1 VAKPSEVTSLTAFRL
16 AQIMDQ
22 AGLPP
27 GVVNIVFGTG
37 PMCGEPLVLHPKTEL
52 ISFTGSTGIG
62 ARILEKTAPLVKR
75 VSLELGGKNPAI
87 VFGDANFDKA
97 VAECVRSAFT
107 NSGQVCLCTERTF
120 VHESIYAAFVAA
132 FIKQTAEWSVG
143 DPREPGIRLGPVV
156 STQHHAKVTSMLDRA
171 AEKGFVAFGH
181 SKRDLDLKEKNA
193 KGCYVSPTVLT
204 GVPDEDEIWN
214 DEVFGPVTAINS
226 FKTEDEV
233 IKRANDTQYG
243 LCATVFTED
252 IAKANRVARKIR
264 AGTVWVNCWL
274 RRDLNMPFGGMKRSG
289 IGRESGFDSEEFF
302 TEPQCVA
309 IMH

>member
-1 VAKPSEVTSLTAFRL
+1 
-16 AQIMDQ
+16 M
-22 AGLPP
+22 
-27 GVVNIVFGTG
+27 
-37 PMCGEPLVLHPKTEL
+37 
-52 ISFTGSTGIG
+52 
-62 ARILEKTAPLVKR
+62 
-75 VSLELGGKNPAI
+75 
-87 VFGDANFDKA
+87 
-97 VAECVRSAFT
+97 
-107 NSGQVCLCTERTF
+107 CLCTERTF

-264 AGTVWVNCWL
+264 AGTGLKLVLILILFFSLGKLLAQARLEHAIWWNETIWYWPWEEKGLHCSAIVL
-274 RRDLNMPFGGMKRSG
+274 
-289 IGRESGFDSEEFF
+289 SE
-302 TEPQCVA
+302 VGSSA
-309 IMH
+309 